1 MRTVRAAVGLLVT
14 VVAGLSL
21 STTLGFA
28 QQPTPAGADLVPADP
43 IRCWWRTTTSAVRVG
58 ETFTVVLTCA
68 ILELDTVKVVA
79 DQTRLDATAVQ
90 LAPFEVVGGVHPPD
104 LRTEDH
110 RLFQYEYKLR
120 IINDRSFGTDI
131 KLPQMRLS
139 YRVQTRAIA
148 GGSIEGREQ
157 LYVLPVESI
166 RVLSTVPA
174 DATDIRA
181 APPVTF
187 ADIEARS
194 FGANTR
200 IIAGGVSFALA
211 GVAGLVAAVQLVRRY
226 RAKKPET
233 TRLASD
239 PVILREVDR
248 ELEAVQRQREATGWT
263 SELAA
268 RALALFR
275 IAAGYALLQ
284 PVNQAEAARANG
296 AETGAVI
303 VTTRGWRGRSK
314 HVIVSGTATPETLAQ
329 ARIATPANGSGS
341 SDPRR
346 MERLQNVLAEFTR
359 AGYGRSDRLD
369 AAALDGSMTAGRD
382 VVRQLKSEHAWWM
395 QKLSVIRKKSG
406 IAGPPA

>member
-1 MRTVRAAVGLLVT
+1 M
-14 VVAGLSL
+14 
-21 STTLGFA
+21 LGFA
-28 QQPTPAGADLVPADP
+28 QQPTPAGADLVPVDP

-68 ILELDTVKVVA
+68 VLELDTVKVVA

-90 LAPFEVVGGVHPPD
+90 LPPFEVIGGVHPPD

-120 IINDRSFGTDI
+120 IINDQAFGTDV

-139 YRVQTRAIA
+139 YRVQTRAAA

-166 RVLSTVPA
+166 RVLSTVAA

-181 APPVTF
+181 APPATF

-194 FGANTR
+194 FRANSR
-200 IIAGGVSFALA
+200 IVAGGVSFALA
-211 GVAGLVAAVQLVRRY
+211 AVAGLAAVVQLVRRY
-226 RAKKPET
+226 RATKPDT
-233 TRLASD
+233 KRLASD

-248 ELEAVQRQREATGWT
+248 ELEAVQRQRDAIGWT
-263 SELAA
+263 PELAA

-275 IAAGYALLQ
+275 IAAGYALSQ
-284 PVNQAEAARANG
+284 PVSQAAAAGANG
-296 AETGAVI
+296 AETGAVV
-303 VTTRGWRGRSK
+303 VTTRRWRGRSK
-314 HVIVSGTATPETLAQ
+314 HVIVSGTATPQTFTDV
-329 ARIATPANGSGS
+329 RTATSTNGRGS

-346 MERLQNVLAEFTR
+346 LEQLQSVLIQFTR
-359 AGYGRSDRLD
+359 AEYGRSDHLD
-369 AAALDGSMTAGRD
+369 TAALDESMTAGRD

-395 QKLSVIRKKSG
+395 QKLSSIRKKSET
-406 IAGPPA
+406 AGSQA